1 MRWKL
6 LKQSQCNR
14 EACDKGRGA
23 QRHHDQSALSVPVQ
37 LLHLHYAEQSTPFR
51 PPAIELRV
59 PCTCRRFTSP
69 TAPERRRAAQGR
81 SGSRANA
88 ELRKPACS
96 WPIDRSDTRVS
107 ACLTCRSEHSLRASF
122 YRASEAPRPTDADR
136 SGRDLLEVSGH
147 GEVYWPPAPAKEKL
161 PCSMAGS
168 LDAPSL
174 SAMVKRKRALTAVS
188 VRWLTKR

>member
-37 LLHLHYAEQSTPFR
+37 LLHLHYAEQSTTVPSPR
-51 PPAIELRV
+51 DRVAGSLHLPTLHLTNGARTPPSS
-59 PCTCRRFTSP
+59 T
-69 TAPERRRAAQGR
+69 RA
-81 SGSRANA
+81 
-88 ELRKPACS
+88 LRKPRQCGTSQACS

-107 ACLTCRSEHSLRASF
+107 ACLTCRSEYSLRASF